1 MTELRMDPAD
11 IKAAVDVALAEDIGR
26 GDLTTRAT
34 VPSQSRL
41 KAAMAARE
49 DMVVAGMPI
58 LQEIV
63 RRLAPDAKID
73 ILTPDGSFVK
83 TGTLMARMEGQA
95 EGLLTAERSA
105 LNSIQFLSGIATLTH
120 AYVTEIAG
128 TSATLLDTRKTVPGL
143 RNLSKYAVRCGG
155 GTNHRMR
162 LDDGI
167 LIKDNHIAVA
177 GTIGEAV
184 QSAKQHDFGPL
195 KIQAECD
202 TLDQVKEAYTAG
214 ADALLLDNMSLNDLR
229 EAVGYIDGKIPL
241 EASGGVNLKTIRAI
255 AETGVDFISV
265 GAITQRAPAVDI
277 GLDIDWG

>member
-1 MTELRMDPAD
+1 MSELIMDPAD
-11 IKAAVDVALAEDIGR
+11 IKAAVDAALAEDIGK

-34 VPSQSRL
+34 VPAGARL
-41 KAAMAARE
+41 KADMAARE
-49 DMVVAGMPI
+49 EMVISGMPI
-58 LQEIV
+58 LLEIV
-63 RRLAPDAKID
+63 SRLAPDAD
-73 ILTPDGSFVK
+73 IEIEKTDGSIVSA
-83 TGTLMARMEGQA
+83 GTIIAHMEGSA

-105 LNSIQFLSGIATLTH
+105 LNAIQFLSGIATLTQ
-120 AYVTEIAG
+120 AYVREIAG
-128 TSATLLDTRKTVPGL
+128 TGATLLDTRKTIPGL

-177 GTIGEAV
+177 GSIGEAV
-184 QSAKQHDFGPL
+184 RSAKSQDFGGI

-202 TLDQVKEAYTAG
+202 TLDQVREAFEAG
-214 ADALLLDNMSLNDLR
+214 ADALLLDNMSLDQLR
-229 EAVGYIDGKIPL
+229 EAVNLIAGKIPL
-241 EASGGVNLKTIRAI
+241 EASGGVNLKTIRGI

-277 GLDIDWG
+277 GLDIAWT